1 MVTQYFQRPVTENKS
16 INKIFHCSRKSDI
29 KIQDIHFSKPY
40 EKLILIHI
48 PLCLFKTTLEGTVK
62 LIPHAKCSHCLPEI
76 ALSVYQG
83 NTLNNNV
90 QYTEMDKKFGK
101 NKQKTNRKQ
110 RDICRIRRND
120 SYHLKFQE
128 DFK

>member
-16 INKIFHCSRKSDI
+16 INKIFDCSRKSDI

-48 PLCLFKTTLEGTVK
+48 PLCLFKTTLEGMVK

-101 NKQKTNRKQ
+101 NKQKTKG
-110 RDICRIRRND
+110 
-120 SYHLKFQE
+120 YL
-128 DFK
+128 

>member
-1 MVTQYFQRPVTENKS
+1 MITQYFQRPVTESKS
-16 INKIFHCSRKSDI
+16 INKIFDCSRKSDI

-48 PLCLFKTTLEGTVK
+48 PLFLFKTTLEGTVK
-62 LIPHAKCSHCLPEI
+62 PILHAKCSHCLTEI

-90 QYTEMDKKFGK
+90 QHTEIDKKFNK
-101 NKQKTNRKQ
+101 NKQ
-110 RDICRIRRND
+110 RN
-120 SYHLKFQE
+120 K
-128 DFK
+128 